1 MYIQALIGNSQT
13 EVGLPTK
20 WAWPRHDRPVII
32 IVQLILEVDEINVF
46 RTILSATDLQ
56 ECEVEISVVVGDKRS
71 ILVMN
76 GEVSDERMDVSTAT
90 ISPRH
95 PGTCPVC
102 KEWGLGSDGF
112 WAELV
117 TYARLS
123 AGLQQINKP
132 ENTDNS

>member
-1 MYIQALIGNSQT
+1 MYIQALTGNSQT

-56 ECEVEISVVVGDKRS
+56 ECEVEISVVLGDKRS

-76 GEVSDERMDVSTAT
+76 GEVSDERMDISTAT

-95 PGTCPVC
+95 LPSVQ
-102 KEWGLGSDGF
+102 GLGTRGVMVSGPS
-112 WAELV
+112 W
-117 TYARLS
+117 
-123 AGLQQINKP
+123 
-132 ENTDNS
+132 

>member
-13 EVGLPTK
+13 EVGLK

-76 GEVSDERMDVSTAT
+76 GEVSDERMEISTAT

-95 PGTCPVC
+95 MASVQGAGTRGVMVSGPS
-102 KEWGLGSDGF
+102 W
-112 WAELV
+112 
-117 TYARLS
+117 
-123 AGLQQINKP
+123 
-132 ENTDNS
+132 